1 MKSLK
6 RIFCFLLAIMILA
19 GCTPAPAVPP
29 ESTLEVSNQPAA
41 SKESRT
47 LTVLAAASLIES
59 FTEIGNLFETQNPGV
74 KVVFSFAGSQQL
86 AQQLEQGIRVDVFAS
101 ANQKYM
107 DAAVAAQRVDSAKV
121 ENFAKN
127 QLVVIY
133 PAENQAGIST
143 LLDLARP
150 GIKLDLAA
158 AEVPVGKYSLEF
170 LNKASNDPGFLPT
183 YKDDVL
189 KNVVSYEDNVKS
201 VFTKVLLG
209 EADAGIVYTSDISKK
224 DAGDIGRLEIPKD
237 LNALATYPIAPV
249 ADAENFEL
257 ARTFVDLVLSEQGQA
272 VLADYGF
279 IPVTGQTASSG
290 GFIVTDA
297 LGRNVQFNSVPKR
310 IVLIGKGLFMVADA
324 IYLFPEAGK
333 NIAALGSTNQGTGNF
348 IPVIDSTYSDKISL
362 DSNAGPEQIAAA
374 QPDCVIMKSIN
385 AEKFGTP
392 LEVLNIPVVY
402 LDFETSEQYQRDL
415 KTLGQLFQNP
425 ERAEELTAFYENNEA
440 LIAKSVSGLKEDEKP
455 RTLLLY
461 YSEKDGAIAF
471 NVPPMS
477 WMQAYIIQTAGG
489 NPVWQDANPTN
500 GWTKVGL
507 EQIAAWDPDVI
518 FVVSYSKPINDVVA
532 QLKSD
537 SNWQTLKAVKN
548 EKLFGFA
555 TDLYS
560 WDQPDVRWILGLKWA
575 AGRLHPEIF
584 NDLDIVKEA
593 MSFYKDLY
601 GMDDEAFQNNILPV
615 LTGDIN

>member
-47 LTVLAAASLIES
+47 LTVLAAASLTEP
-59 FTEIGNLFETQNPGV
+59 FTEIGKLFETQNPGV
-74 KVVFSFAGSQQL
+74 KVVFSFAGSQSL
-86 AQQLEQGIRVDVFAS
+86 AQQLEQGIRADVFAS

-107 DAAVAAQRVDSAKV
+107 DAAVAAQRVDPAKV
-121 ENFAKN
+121 EIFAKN

-170 LNKASNDPGFLPT
+170 LDKASNDPGFSPT

-201 VFTKVLLG
+201 VLTKVLLG
-209 EADAGIVYTSDISKK
+209 EVDAGIVYTSDISKK
-224 DAGDIGRLEIPKD
+224 DVDSIGRLEIPQD
-237 LNALATYPIAPV
+237 LNALVSYPIAPV
-249 ADAENFEL
+249 ADAENVEL
-257 ARTFVDLVLSEQGQA
+257 AKTFVDLVLSEQGQA

-348 IPVIDSTYSDKISL
+348 IPVINSTYSDKISL

-402 LDFETSEQYQRDL
+402 LDFETAEQYQRDL

-425 ERAEELTAFYENNEA
+425 ERAEELAAFYENNAA
-440 LIAKSVSGLKEDEKP
+440 LIAKSVSGLKEDDKP

-461 YSEKDGAIAF
+461 YSEKDGAVAF

-489 NPVWQDANPTN
+489 NPVWQDANPSN

-537 SNWQTLKAVKN
+537 SNWQALKAVKN